1 MPPPSQGQTF
11 ALEMN
16 FGKASYCLF
25 ILCNVISGGERPKL
39 WQFVNGRS
47 FLLWEALGLDHSS
60 LGWLN
65 KSPQAWMQDENYL
78 YLFNFVQN
86 FTCVNDPSE
95 RIVQLTEKRIKT
107 VRSEEMFQAT
117 LLTVHELNLLS
128 YGLKRDRF
136 KKSELQTIVT
146 KLMAVS

>member
-1 MPPPSQGQTF
+1 M
-11 ALEMN
+11 LH
-16 FGKASYCLF
+16 
-25 ILCNVISGGERPKL
+25 ISGGERPKL

-95 RIVQLTEKRIKT
+95 RIVQLAEKRIKT
-107 VRSEEMFQAT
+107 VRSEERFQAT